1 MVKHGTEE
9 SEFPLSSPGTLMLLF
24 GGTQSEMHLP
34 TDIYREFFRWFMDA
48 VNARFVQ
55 KRSRNSILG
64 YILTNFL
71 MAFTGEKLNPW

>member
-1 MVKHGTEE
+1 
-9 SEFPLSSPGTLMLLF
+9 MLLF
-24 GGTQSEMHLP
+24 GGPQSEMHLP
-34 TDIYREFFRWFMDA
+34 TDIYREFFRWFLDA

-71 MAFTGEKLNPW
+71 MAFTGEKSGGNTGRLTSEGAALRLVDDIN